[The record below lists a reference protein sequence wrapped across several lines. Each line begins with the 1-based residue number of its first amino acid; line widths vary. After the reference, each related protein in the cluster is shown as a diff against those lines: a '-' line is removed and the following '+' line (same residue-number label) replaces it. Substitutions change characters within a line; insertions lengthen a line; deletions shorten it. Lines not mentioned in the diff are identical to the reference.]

1 MKMTSNGLYSWTL
14 WSTFLLTISTR
25 KKFCRHPLQT
35 LKHLQGLIF
44 SLTQGPCERERERE
58 RVTHTHTHT
67 HTHTL
72 VSIYSKWDSW
82 FWNVL
87 WLRLIKARWQ
97 CYPWKD
103 PYCPVAHFSA
113 PYFHPH
119 TSVFLQ
125 PSILL
130 PQARVPESESFW
142 ACSSALKQCVRS
154 RQRRVSTSSSVVISA
169 GHTEGNSDGNW
180 YNSSSGKYNNKIL
193 LKDFSQMSCLKEQSS
208 L

>member
-1 MKMTSNGLYSWTL
+1 MKYLSSDDQRTQEVLSSSSPNPQASARTHILSRARSL
-14 WSTFLLTISTR
+14 W
-25 KKFCRHPLQT
+25 
-35 LKHLQGLIF
+35 
-44 SLTQGPCERERERE
+44 ERERERE
-58 RVTHTHTHT
+58 RERESHT

-72 VSIYSKWDSW
+72 VSIYSKLDSW

-125 PSILL
+125 PSIFL

-180 YNSSSGKYNNKIL
+180 YNSSSGKYYNKIL

-208 L
+208 QKWKFTHPQAI